1 MTIVNEETARERLK
15 QYKSSSAIKET
26 AMPIPAPTSSNSEL
40 AESPEMKQPANQDGQ
55 NVEACP
61 LCGQTDSKKWLS
73 APDLLHDRQHKY
85 TLVRC
90 PACAI
95 VWRHHPPRPN

>member
-26 AMPIPAPTSSNSEL
+26 AMPIPVPTSSNSEL
-40 AESPEMKQPANQDGQ
+40 AESPEMKQPANQDAQ

-61 LCGQTDSKKWLS
+61 LCGQTDPKEWLS
-73 APDLLHDRQHKY
+73 APDWLHGRQHKY
-85 TLVRC
+85 PLVRC
-90 PACAI
+90 PAHHI
-95 VWRHHPPRPN
+95 VCRNH